1 MIDIGSSMKW
11 KLWNNLDHPNILKIY
26 EVLQDQKR
34 YYLIWELWD
43 GGELYDE
50 IARRYTFSEKEAA
63 PIIQQILEA
72 VAYCHSK

>member
-1 MIDIGSSMKW
+1 M
-11 KLWNNLDHPNILKIY
+11 
-26 EVLQDQKR
+26 
-34 YYLIWELWD
+34 YLIWELWD